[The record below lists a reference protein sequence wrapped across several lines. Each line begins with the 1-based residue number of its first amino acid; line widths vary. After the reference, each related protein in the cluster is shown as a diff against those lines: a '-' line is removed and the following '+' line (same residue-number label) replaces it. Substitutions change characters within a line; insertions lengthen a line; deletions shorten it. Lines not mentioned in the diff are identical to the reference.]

1 MTLFRRHAGEVIMP
15 AFDKPDRPSLQV
27 AALRLPPS
35 RGDSMS
41 VETVACCGAGW
52 LSFRR
57 IVYIPFDACVAAL
70 EGLLREGNHGEVHVG
85 QSRLRGPVKHDR
97 RSGTCRVEVRLA
109 RGPLRPVLR
118 MRLNIDCWSPP
129 PSSTALELIPCRRV
143 RASASYFRAGH
154 LLMDSL
160 IHSLQLEQEMQVLDC
175 PAGEEPETDAVGSG
189 SRSADSRDLPRRH
202 ALPGRSGELRM
213 GGLYLSC
220 TTRQSEESRKGL
232 HARPGNRSRDQRQH
246 RGAPVTST

>member
-15 AFDKPDRPSLQV
+15 ASNEPDRLSLQV
-27 AALRLPPS
+27 AAVRLPPS

-41 VETVACCGAGW
+41 VEAGW

-57 IVYIPFDACVAAL
+57 IAYIPFDACVAAL
-70 EGLLREGNHGEVHVG
+70 EGLLREGNHGEIHVG
-85 QSRLRGPVKHDR
+85 QSRLRGPIQHDR

-118 MRLNIDCWSPP
+118 MRLNIDRWSPP
-129 PSSTALELIPCRRV
+129 PPSTALELIPNRRV
-143 RASASYFRAGH
+143 HASASYFRAGH

-160 IHSLQLEQEMQVLDC
+160 IHSLRLDREMQALDR

-189 SRSADSRDLPRRH
+189 SRSA
-202 ALPGRSGELRM
+202 ALPGSPHRLASAPP
-213 GGLYLSC
+213 GGC
-220 TTRQSEESRKGL
+220 GRQADSPVAGPTG
-232 HARPGNRSRDQRQH
+232 RP
-246 RGAPVTST
+246 

>member
-1 MTLFRRHAGEVIMP
+1 MP
-15 AFDKPDRPSLQV
+15 AFDKPDRLSLQV
-27 AALRLPPS
+27 AVLRLPPS

-41 VETVACCGAGW
+41 AETGACCGAAW

-70 EGLLREGNHGEVHVG
+70 EGLLREGNHGGVHVG
-85 QSRLRGPVKHDR
+85 QSRLRGPMNHDR

-109 RGPLRPVLR
+109 QGPLRPALR
-118 MRLNIDCWSPP
+118 MRLNIDGWSPP
-129 PSSTALELIPCRRV
+129 PSSTALELIPCRRA
-143 RASASYFRAGH
+143 RANASYFRAGH

-160 IHSLQLEQEMQVLDC
+160 IHSLQLEREMQVLDC
-175 PAGEEPETDAVGSG
+175 PAGEEPETDAVGSS
-189 SRSADSRDLPRRH
+189 SRSADSRDLPRPY
-202 ALPGRSGELRM
+202 ALPGRSGELRV

-220 TTRQSEESRKGL
+220 MTRQSEESRKGL
-232 HARPGNRSRDQRQH
+232 HVRPGNRSRDQRQQ

>member
-1 MTLFRRHAGEVIMP
+1 MP
-15 AFDKPDRPSLQV
+15 AFDKPDRLSLQA

-35 RGDSMS
+35 RADSMS
-41 VETVACCGAGW
+41 VETGAYCGAGW

-70 EGLLREGNHGEVHVG
+70 DGSLLAGNHGEVHLG

-109 RGPLRPVLR
+109 RGPLRPAVR

-129 PSSTALELIPCRRV
+129 PSSTALELIPSRRV

-160 IHSLQLEQEMQVLDC
+160 IHSLHLEREMQVLGG
-175 PAGEEPETDAVGSG
+175 PVGEEPETDAAGSG
-189 SRSADSRDLPRRH
+189 SRSADSRDLPRPY
-202 ALPGRSGELRM
+202 ALPGRSGELRV
-213 GGLYLSC
+213 GGLYPSC
-220 TTRQSEESRKGL
+220 TTTQSEESGKG
-232 HARPGNRSRDQRQH
+232 
-246 RGAPVTST
+246 